1 MNGMLWMSV
10 LVPLACA
17 ALAVSVPARKAGLA
31 RWFAAV
37 GSGTTLLLGLVTLA
51 DFAARPGAQFRFVAS
66 APWSTALGASW
77 TVGVDGIGAAMLALT
92 GLIATVAT
100 ISAWRESRHPR
111 AYHASVLTLLAATG
125 GVFVSLDL
133 LAFFVCWELM
143 LVPMLVLIGIWGGE
157 QRRYA
162 ALKFFVFTLAG
173 SAAMLVMIVALW
185 VTTPA
190 GGREVAVDATTL
202 AAHSTD
208 TGRTLHGL
216 TVSVDGTSAR
226 VLVPRGFDLRHLALQ
241 WRAFEGIDFLGI
253 SLAAFGFV
261 AMLLACLVKLP
272 AVPLHSWLPH
282 AHVQAPTAVSVL
294 LAGVLLKPGVYAL
307 YRIAWPLFPA
317 QAVAWGP
324 TLGVVAVI
332 GILYG
337 AWVALGQTDLKRLV
351 AYSSVSHMG
360 ACLLGLAS
368 LTVGGATGGMVVAVT
383 HGLSSSLLFL
393 LVGVLYERAHHRRID
408 GFGGL
413 AAVMPRFASLLLF
426 AALASASLPALAGF
440 VGEFLV
446 LMGGFTGEAPFP
458 LLAGLATL
466 SVVLGAAYL
475 LSAVRR
481 VVYGPLRHAEHAAF
495 ADCDARELAATLPLV
510 ALIVFLGIW
519 PKPLVDALRPSCE
532 AMLHAVRSATP

>member
-1 MNGMLWMSV
+1 MSGV
-10 LVPLACA
+10 LGLCVLAPLACGLLALLLPARHATHARWSA
-17 ALAVSVPARKAGLA
+17 AL
-31 RWFAAV
+31 
-37 GSGTTLLLGLVTLA
+37 GSLVVLVLGLVALV
-51 DFAARPGAQFRFVAS
+51 DFATDLGAQFRFVAS
-66 APWSTALGASW
+66 TPWSETLGASW

-92 GLIATVAT
+92 GLIAGIAT
-100 ISAWRESRHPR
+100 LCAWHEARHPR
-111 AYHASVLTLLAATG
+111 AYHALVMTLLAATS

-143 LVPMLVLIGIWGGE
+143 LVPMLALIGIWGGE

-185 VTTPA
+185 ATTPA

-208 TGRTLHGL
+208 GGRTLFGL
-216 TVSVDGTSAR
+216 GVITDATSAR
-226 VLVPRGFDLRHLALQ
+226 VQVPRGFDVRHLALQ
-241 WRAFEGIDFLGI
+241 WRAFERIDFLGV

-272 AVPLHSWLPH
+272 AAPLHTWLPH

-294 LAGVLLKPGVYAL
+294 LAGVLLKLGVYGL

-317 QAVAWGP
+317 QAIAWGP

-332 GILYG
+332 GILWA

-413 AAVMPRFASLLLF
+413 SAAMPRFAGLFLF

-446 LMGGFTGEAPFP
+446 LMGAFSGDDPFP
-458 LLAGLATL
+458 LLGGIAAL
-466 SVVLGAAYL
+466 SVILGAAYL
-475 LSAVRR
+475 LSATRR
-481 VVYGPLRHAEHAAF
+481 VVFGPLRHAEHAAF
-495 ADCDARELAATLPLV
+495 ADCDRRELATMLPLV
-510 ALIVFLGIW
+510 ALIVFVGIW